1 MDLIN
6 IKQYLQNEFPQIPL
20 EDVSQHFILFME
32 NNQWFSIKPQVIE
45 KDGSVDLFMTQ
56 SELNL
61 IHKGFS
67 FYLNNKDLST
77 DEKIELLFTQLNKS
91 FPETSIKYREF
102 YISNSIEE
110 IDMYYTLDFLVWYL
124 KKDIALYT
132 NSEME
137 KMVEII
143 CEDLTLK
150 SGKVLIDFFKWY
162 RKNVKTKY
170 TKDFLLNS
178 RQNDRTKQ
186 AYDCDLYLNLIY
198 YLFNE
203 QFIKDQN
210 LYYKATTNKNTADT
224 WLYLSLHC
232 ICSLRDSDLFRLPHP
247 RLKEPAQDILHKI
260 REGIFTDLEAKLIVN
275 NVLWQLKHL
284 PLTPSKTS
292 RYTNVS
298 NIKLFIPESTQVHFG
313 TLFALAECHYQ
324 LSYSVDKPLI
334 RAVRDYQSI
343 SRYLGDEIGELF
355 LEADFSC
362 RSADKTYMQIIEL
375 FADSLSNKNDIAS
388 AKGYMLAALARSHK
402 GSFASFAKTT
412 VEYLKDA
419 NFSGYSAEFI
429 AKELFERGVCSF
441 IPSMLLKI
449 VTNNEYQKLSVSN
462 QTLLIQELGLTP
474 LTIDNLITQ
483 IDGSMDSAK
492 GIVNDILSTTFED
505 RTDTIL
511 DILQNIASGA
521 AVSKQDECLCLLIAM
536 NQNCIYKERNHCIG
550 CKYEISTKAT
560 LNLLVNEFN
569 RLLELRDKTDK
580 PYLKTK
586 YTSLLK
592 ETIAP
597 VIEEI
602 IVCVKENYGE
612 PALKELELIIK
623 ESQHG

>member
-1 MDLIN
+1 MELIN
-6 IKQYLQNEFPQIPL
+6 IKQYLKNECSQIPI
-20 EDVSQHFILFME
+20 EDASQHFLLFME

-45 KDGSVDLFMTQ
+45 LDDSVELFVTQ
-56 SELNL
+56 HELKL
-61 IHKGFS
+61 FHEKFI
-67 FYLNNKDLST
+67 FYLTNKDLGT
-77 DEKIELLFTQLNKS
+77 DEKIDLLLIELNKL
-91 FPETSIKYREF
+91 FPETSKKYKN
-102 YISNSIEE
+102 YCISNSVDE
-110 IDMYYTLDFLVWYL
+110 IDMYYTLDFLTWYL
-124 KKDIALYT
+124 KKDLVLYT
-132 NSEME
+132 NSEMDT
-137 KMVEII
+137 MVEMI
-143 CEDLTLK
+143 CEDLSLK
-150 SGKVLIDFFKWY
+150 SGKVLIQFFKWL
-162 RKNVKTKY
+162 RKNAKTKY

-178 RQNDRTKQ
+178 RQDDKTKQ

-198 YLFNE
+198 YLFNTE
-203 QFIKDQN
+203 HIKDKN
-210 LYYKATTNKNTADT
+210 LYYQASQNKNTADT

-247 RLKEPAQDILHKI
+247 RLNEPPQDILHKI
-260 REGIFTDLEAKLIVN
+260 SKGIFTDLEAKLIIN

-284 PLTPSKTS
+284 PLVPSKTS
-292 RYTNVS
+292 RYSNVS

-324 LSYSVDKPLI
+324 LSGSSDKPLI

-343 SRYLGDEIGELF
+343 SRYLGDELGELF
-355 LEADFSC
+355 LESDFSC

-375 FADSLSNKNDIAS
+375 FADTSSSENNTSN

-402 GSFASFAKTT
+402 GSFGSFAKTT

-449 VTNNEYQKLSVSN
+449 VTDNKYQKLSIST

-474 LTIDNLITQ
+474 LSVDNLITQ
-483 IDGSMDSAK
+483 VDGSIDIAK
-492 GIVNDILSTTFED
+492 GIVNDILSIASED
-505 RTDTIL
+505 RMDTITN
-511 DILQNIASGA
+511 ILQNIASGA
-521 AVSKQDECLCLLIAM
+521 AVSKQDECMCLLRAM
-536 NQNCIYKERNHCIG
+536 HHKCVYIERDHCIG

-580 PYLKTK
+580 LHLKAK
-586 YTSLLK
+586 YTYLLK
-592 ETIAP
+592 DTIAP
-597 VIEEI
+597 TIEEI

-612 PALKELELIIK
+612 SALKELELIIK